1 MKPIVVI
8 KLGGSSLQNSDTILQ
23 LAALVRG
30 YQKRRYRIVL
40 VHGGGPAINAELS
53 LKNIKWQFI
62 NGQRQTTPEMMTVID
77 DVLAKKVNSALV
89 NELKQS
95 GVAALGLSGAD
106 AKILFCSQATPELM
120 CVGKVET
127 VNTAGLKEILNQFGG
142 KVPVVAPIGYG
153 ASNASGVEKFN
164 INADWAACQIAV
176 ALDAKK
182 LIFLTDQDGI
192 LDQHKKI
199 VSRANSFMINH
210 MINEGIIFGGMFTK
224 VKAMMAALNA
234 GVKYVIVLNANI
246 ASQALTSD
254 AVGTLLT
261 ESYTSKE
268 VTNERAL

>member
-1 MKPIVVI
+1 
-8 KLGGSSLQNSDTILQ
+8 
-23 LAALVRG
+23 
-30 YQKRRYRIVL
+30 
-40 VHGGGPAINAELS
+40 
-53 LKNIKWQFI
+53 
-62 NGQRQTTPEMMTVID
+62 
-77 DVLAKKVNSALV
+77 
-89 NELKQS
+89 
-95 GVAALGLSGAD
+95 
-106 AKILFCSQATPELM
+106 M